1 MALFSY
7 NDTRPLDDTPM
18 AKDVLMSSHIEPPL
32 QTPSHQQTAKKPA
45 LSAAERQRRI
55 EAANYARAS
64 MGLEGFTLSAEAE
77 KHLLRHI
84 NGEIDMAEFVM
95 GHMGYRRDW

>member
-1 MALFSY
+1 
-7 NDTRPLDDTPM
+7 M

-84 NGEIDMAEFVM
+84 NGEIDMAEFVK
-95 GHMGYRRDW
+95 GHDGLDRYR